1 MPVLEVKTT
10 SANSVWKSPD
20 GQREIFELQLEYEG
34 KPVKAKTYSKDISTV
49 GWEGTVE
56 TYEKQSRNGMETFV
70 KQPPKENS
78 GYPSSTGSGHSGT
91 QSGGSGYTP
100 RDDSHIKAQW
110 AIGQAVSTLA
120 KDGELDLELTEALAK
135 DLFAMVDRVKSGDA
149 ITSPAPEPDTVYDPT
164 EVDMKQLSAVLGDVV
179 PESGEDAPWPP
190 KS

>member
-70 KQPPKENS
+70 KQPPKEGGFS
-78 GYPSSTGSGHSGT
+78 PQQQGSRQSSTG
-91 QSGGSGYTP
+91 GGSSYTP

-110 AIGQAVSTLA
+110 AIGQAVSVLS
-120 KDGELDLELTEALAK
+120 KDEGELDLEAVEPLA
-135 DLFAMVDRVKSGDA
+135 DDFYDMVERVKNHHA
-149 ITSPAPEPDTVYDPT
+149 KPAVAEPDTVYDPS
-164 EVDMKQLSAVLGDVV
+164 EVNIEQLTAVLGDVV